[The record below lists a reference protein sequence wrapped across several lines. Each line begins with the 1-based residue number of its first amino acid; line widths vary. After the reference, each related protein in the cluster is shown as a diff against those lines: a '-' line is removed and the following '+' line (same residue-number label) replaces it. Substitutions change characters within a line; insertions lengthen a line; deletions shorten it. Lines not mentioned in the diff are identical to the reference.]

1 MLYWDQARSRL
12 QMCALS
18 RGDCKD
24 SSSVKRGGKTAATKC
39 IRRLKIEARPTT
51 EQLSE
56 KIALL
61 ESSSNAKKI

>member
-1 MLYWDQARSRL
+1 
-12 QMCALS
+12 MCALS

-24 SSSVKRGGKTAATKC
+24 SSSAKRGGKTAAAKC
-39 IRRLKIEARPTT
+39 TRRLKIEARPT

-61 ESSSNAKKI
+61 GSSSSAKRGG

>member
-1 MLYWDQARSRL
+1 
-12 QMCALS
+12 
-18 RGDCKD
+18 
-24 SSSVKRGGKTAATKC
+24 VKRGGKTAATKC